1 MSDFHIWEGIY
12 PGFADAPGAH
22 AVTGASQGGFESAE
36 WLEKSIARAEVG
48 RASLLSPTPTL
59 KPASLSREYPL
70 ALLAALAHPQTRALG
85 VLDFGGGI
93 GNSFPAV
100 RAALPAARALAFHC
114 VENARL
120 CAEGRT
126 RWRDFP
132 EIAFHQSLDQVPK
145 PVDIAHAGSALQY
158 IGDWAGLAQTLLA
171 FRPRYLAL
179 SDVPAGDIPT
189 FASIQ
194 NYYGRTMKHWF
205 WNLDEF
211 VGRIEELGCHLIYQ
225 VPYQGTYLGREGPYP
240 MDGFPPSHRL
250 GYSRNLIFA
259 C

>member
-12 PGFADAPGAH
+12 PGFADTPGAD
-22 AVTGASQGGFESAE
+22 AVTGDGQGGFEGVE
-36 WLEKSIARAEVG
+36 WLAKSIARAETG
-48 RASLLSPTPTL
+48 RASLTASSPTL
-59 KPASLSREYPL
+59 EPAGLSREYPL
-70 ALLAALAHPQTRALG
+70 ALLAALAHPETRALG

-100 RAALPAARALAFHC
+100 RVALPRARALAFHC

-132 EIAFHQSLDQVPK
+132 EIVFHEFLDQVPR
-145 PVDIAHAGSALQY
+145 PVDIVHAGSALHY
-158 IGDWAGLAQTLLA
+158 VEDWAGLARALLA

-205 WNLDEF
+205 WNLGEF
-211 VGRIEELGCHLIYQ
+211 VGRIEDLGCKLIFHA
-225 VPYQGTYLGREGPYP
+225 PYQGVYLGREGPYP
-240 MDGFPPSHRL
+240 MDNFPPTHRL
-250 GYSRNLIFA
+250 GHSCNLIFA
-259 C
+259 P